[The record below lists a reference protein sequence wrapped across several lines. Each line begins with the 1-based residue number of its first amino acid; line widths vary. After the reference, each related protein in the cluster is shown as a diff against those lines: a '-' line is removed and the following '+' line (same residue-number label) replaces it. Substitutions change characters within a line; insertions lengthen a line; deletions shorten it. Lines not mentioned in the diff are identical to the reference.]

1 MTEENQLAP
10 AASAPQGDAD
20 VRNASAATPA
30 EAVDA
35 LGRIAAVAAELGSDR
50 IGLEANE
57 LAQRVSEGRF
67 YVACVGQFKRGKS
80 TLLDAIVGEP
90 ILPTGIT
97 PVTSVATV
105 IRYGERHAAR
115 VRSTN
120 GEWRS
125 IPPNVLQQY
134 VSEEHNPE
142 NVKGVDAAEVF
153 VPSPLL
159 ATGMCFVDT
168 PGLGSVFAGNT
179 ATTQAF
185 VPHIDAAIMVVGADP
200 PISGEEL
207 ALVEAVARQVND
219 ILVVLNKSDRV
230 TDTERITANKF
241 ARKMLESRLQRPVS
255 AIYEV
260 SAVEQLERR
269 GPERDWG
276 KFIRSLQDLVE
287 QSGRGLIRS
296 AGQRGVRRLSE
307 QLLVMVWEERDAL
320 LRPIEES
327 ERRIATMHQTIAEA
341 ERSMHDFGYLFT
353 AEQHRLSDLFLARRK
368 HFLADALPRAQ
379 AELKQA
385 IAIAPRGSGPS
396 FRRSVMHQAQEIA
409 RKYVGPWLQAE
420 ESYAEQTYRQVA
432 QRFVNV
438 ANDFLK
444 KLSEA
449 GVPELAQMPHALDA
463 ERGFRAK
470 SRFYFHDFI
479 TQARPASIFR
489 FLGDVSL
496 GAVGA
501 YDSIGRGAISFLDHL
516 LEVNSTRVQSDVNE
530 RVLESRHHLEADI
543 RGLLRDVS
551 HVAERALSHA
561 RAARESGALAV
572 ESALARLYSLERE
585 LSPWAESKW
594 ADGTDANH

>member
-1 MTEENQLAP
+1 MNEENQLAP
-10 AASAPQGDAD
+10 ATSAPQGDAD
-20 VRNASAATPA
+20 VRIANGPA
-30 EAVDA
+30 PTEAIDA
-35 LGRIAAVAAELGSDR
+35 LGRIAAIAAELGSDR
-50 IGLEANE
+50 IGVEANE

-80 TLLDAIVGEP
+80 TLLDALVGEP

-125 IPPNVLQQY
+125 IPPNVLEQY

-185 VPHIDAAIMVVGADP
+185 VPHIDAAIMVIGADP

-207 ALVEAVARQVND
+207 ALVEAVARHVND

-241 ARKMLESRLQRPVS
+241 ARKMLESRLKHPVS

-287 QSGRGLIRS
+287 ESGRGLIRS

-307 QLLVMVWEERDAL
+307 QLLVMVREERDAL

-341 ERSMHDFGYLFT
+341 ERSMHDLGYLFT
-353 AEQHRLSDLFLARRK
+353 AEQHRLSDLFLTRRK
-368 HFLADALPRAQ
+368 QFIADVLIRAE
-379 AELKQA
+379 ADLMQA
-385 IAIAPRGSGPS
+385 IKAAPRQGGPS
-396 FRRSVMHQAQEIA
+396 FRRHVMHAAQGIA
-409 RKYVGPWLQAE
+409 RKYVVPWLQSE
-420 ESYAEQTYRQVA
+420 EAYAEQSYRQVA
-432 QRFVNV
+432 KRFVDV

-463 ERGFRAK
+463 EHGFRAK

-479 TQARPASIFR
+479 TVARPASVFR
-489 FLGDVSL
+489 FLGDFAL

-501 YDSIGRGAISFLDHL
+501 YDSIERDAISFLDHL

-561 RAARESGALAV
+561 RAARESGAPAV
-572 ESALARLYSLERE
+572 ESALAGLSSLEQE
-585 LSPWAESKW
+585 LLPWADPNW
-594 ADGTDANH
+594 ADVTDANH